1 MHPLSFA
8 PTALVGSLPV
18 LAGLRLATPAFVLLA
33 IPALGVALYLLAWV
47 LCLSWLGWHH
57 FRTAGRRLVTRNQG
71 VSILKPL
78 CGADDELE
86 ANLVSFFALDHEP
99 LQLIFGAADAD
110 DPGLALV
117 RQLARRHPDRN
128 VTIVVGANAAA
139 ASPKVGLMER
149 LLPHATHG
157 IILLSDSNVRVSP
170 DEVRRVLPCFDDRR
184 VGMVYQAVV
193 GIGEHSAAAACENLH
208 YTEWAGMIA
217 IGTTMLSGEHV
228 VNAKGQWVRRA
239 ALATI
244 DDFAQV
250 RDSAADD
257 YQLSQA
263 VLAAGWRLALAP
275 HRVRIV
281 HRDWSWKSLFQRHLR
296 HAGLR
301 RRICPWAYPFE
312 LLLNP
317 VTWALAVT
325 AAGLPLVA
333 LPLAVIKYACELS
346 AARLLRGVPLAARH
360 VALLPLKDLLYFV
373 GWFGSFSARTVSWRG
388 RTYALGRNA
397 RLIPLNPPLPELAAE
412 PLLAPP
418 LLPAARGPVTPAAD
432 VRRAA

>member
-1 MHPLSFA
+1 MHPLSFV
-8 PTALVGSLPV
+8 PTALVGSLPM
-18 LAGLRLATPAFVLLA
+18 LAGLRLATPALVLLA

-47 LCLSWLGWHH
+47 LCLSWLGRQR

-86 ANLVSFFALDHEP
+86 ANLASFFALDHEP

-110 DPGLALV
+110 DPGLTLV
-117 RQLARRHPDRN
+117 RQLARRHPDRD
-128 VTIVVGANAAA
+128 VTIVVGASAAA

-149 LLPHATHG
+149 LLPHATHA

-193 GIGEHSAAAACENLH
+193 GVGEHSAAAACENLH

-217 IGTTMLSGEHV
+217 IGTTMLSGEHI

-263 VLAAGWRLALAP
+263 ILAAGWRLALAP

-281 HRDWSWKSLFQRHLR
+281 HRDWSWQSLFQRHLR

-333 LPLAVIKYACELS
+333 LPLAAIKYACELS

-360 VALLPLKDLLYFV
+360 AILLPLKDLLYFV

-397 RLIPLNPPLPELAAE
+397 QLIPLDPPFPALAAE
-412 PLLAPP
+412 PLFGPVLLAPERE
-418 LLPAARGPVTPAAD
+418 PAAGI
-432 VRRAA
+432 RRAA